1 MAEEIRVDLPV
12 FLHDGEVAIGAIHDV
27 SSPDR
32 IEIYIENAGDFS
44 IPRSAVQE
52 VHFNKVVL
60 DGAKLEQNVLQAIA
74 RAHSAED
81 DELHEET
88 DD

>member
-1 MAEEIRVDLPV
+1 MAETIRVDLPV
-12 FLHDGEVAIGAIHDV
+12 FFHDGETAIGAVHDV
-27 SSPDR
+27 SDDR

-44 IPRSAVQE
+44 IPRSAVQD
-52 VHFNKVVL
+52 VHFNKVILDGGKLDKKVL
-60 DGAKLEQNVLQAIA
+60 DAIA
-74 RAHSAED
+74 RAHAAED